1 MVEIYIIYFVKII
14 YKELKLIFW
23 KLLFKYLCFVVLMKI
38 FRKYLYFKKNNNKD
52 IKVLVV

>member
-38 FRKYLYFKKNNNKD
+38 FRKYLYLKKNNNKD